1 MVRFKHRWILFQVNQ
16 DPVIENGQIVYPR
29 TSLRL
34 NDQMISRAIYN
45 QIEIY
50 YGQFGK
56 GLGSVAVKWYN
67 PDTRI
72 GIMRIPRDYTNM
84 YLSTMF
90 YMNKVASVPCSISI
104 LRVSGTIIFV
114 QTAAIE
120 WDRTYYIREQEEAE
134 KKGQHYSSAEKIEA
148 SKKQITSIS

>member
-29 TSLRL
+29 ASLKL

-56 GLGSVAVKWYN
+56 GLGSVA
-67 PDTRI
+67 
-72 GIMRIPRDYTNM
+72 
-84 YLSTMF
+84 
-90 YMNKVASVPCSISI
+90 ASVPCSISI

-134 KKGQHYSSAEKIEA
+134 KKGNI
-148 SKKQITSIS
+148 I

>member
-90 YMNKVASVPCSISI
+90 YMNK
-104 LRVSGTIIFV
+104 
-114 QTAAIE
+114 TAAIE